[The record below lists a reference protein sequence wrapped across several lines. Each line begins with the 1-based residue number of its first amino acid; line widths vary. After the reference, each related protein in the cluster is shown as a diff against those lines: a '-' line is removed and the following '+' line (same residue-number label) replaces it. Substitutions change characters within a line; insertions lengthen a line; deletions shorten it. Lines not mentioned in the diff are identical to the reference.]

1 MLAIQKKLTNSF
13 YVLLTLPA
21 TAMGFALSVQIAAL
35 SWILSTKY
43 GLEIEEIG
51 LVWAAG
57 PIAGILGQVI
67 IGVISDNVWFWNG
80 RRRPF
85 MLIGGVLAALMLLAL
100 PNIDVIST
108 ALGLDG
114 LLGVAILVALTL
126 DLAIN
131 ISFNPTRSIIADV
144 TPEGTERTKGYTWMQ
159 TISGTFG
166 MLAYLIGAVFDN
178 FLLIYFGAGLVLLFS
193 IIPPFF
199 IEEPRELASTND
211 DAQQGSG
218 SSAKEVLMT
227 IQPLWGFLIY
237 GVYAMIKRLAELELH
252 NYYVEIACAVLTVVL
267 IAKALMQSEEGK
279 SKSEAGLIGFQKVL
293 AAHSFTWVG
302 VQTMFVYMFAYVQNK
317 LPELGDNEVGSV
329 INISF
334 LVLNLVA
341 AILPAFV
348 LEPITEKI
356 GRVKT
361 HFICIAIMA
370 AGYAG
375 IWLIGVTPI
384 MIYVLMGV
392 VGVGWAATVSL
403 PFAIMSQKV
412 DQAKMGLYMGL
423 FNLSVVLP
431 QLVASLGVG
440 EAVGAAE
447 NKSIIF
453 IICAGTLAISA
464 VSWMLVKEDDGGAA
478 DVAVPSGG
486 GH

>member
-464 VSWMLVKEDDGGAA
+464 VSWMLVKEDDGGAG